1 MPPAGPVNFTSW
13 FVMGFVF
20 NYFIFNYRKAWWVRY
35 NYILSAGLDLGLAA
49 MTILIFV
56 GVQMDP
62 PGGIYLNW
70 WGMGRNSLS
79 DHCNLARCAT
89 HPDACSIDP
98 YCPGTIC

>member
-20 NYFIFNYRKAWWVRY
+20 NYLIFNYRKGWWVRY
-35 NYILSAGLDLGLAA
+35 NYILSAGLDFGLAL

-70 WGMGRNSLS
+70 WGTGKNSLQ
-79 DHCNLARCAT
+79 DHCDLARCAT
-89 HPDACSIDP
+89 DPNACSIDP